1 MEIASKESLF
11 QPGQPVSPERFKG
24 RKQILEEI
32 LKYFPGVIN
41 GNPQHFFITGKR
53 GMGKTSLANF
63 VRDFAEKN
71 YSMITAH
78 IMNDSFHNV
87 NELTTQIIERILNSI
102 KSEAWSEKIFDILG
116 DRIERIGFGGINIKF
131 KPKDEE
137 LENIKDNFAFYLNDI
152 VNRFEDKK
160 GLFIVIDD
168 INGLSETPEF
178 ANWYKSFADTL
189 ATSVDNPRICFM
201 LTGYPE
207 KYNRLYEQNPSV
219 NRIFHVH
226 ELKALSDKDI
236 ELFYE
241 DIFSF
246 YNISINDDALEEMI
260 LYSSGMPTMMQEI
273 GDATFWINT
282 DDCIDIDDAFRGI
295 IEAGQR
301 IGLKYLQPLLD
312 KKIRSAEYLSL
323 FKKIG
328 KQLVISP
335 DSPFTKKEFENILV
349 ESEFQV
355 FNGFIR
361 RAKDL
366 GIIELAGSKK
376 RGEYQFTNH
385 LFPIYFF
392 ILTIN
397 ERNL

>member
-1 MEIASKESLF
+1 
-11 QPGQPVSPERFKG
+11 
-24 RKQILEEI
+24 
-32 LKYFPGVIN
+32 
-41 GNPQHFFITGKR
+41 
-53 GMGKTSLANF
+53 
-63 VRDFAEKN
+63 
-71 YSMITAH
+71 
-78 IMNDSFHNV
+78 
-87 NELTTQIIERILNSI
+87 
-102 KSEAWSEKIFDILG
+102 
-116 DRIERIGFGGINIKF
+116 
-131 KPKDEE
+131 
-137 LENIKDNFAFYLNDI
+137 
-152 VNRFEDKK
+152 
-160 GLFIVIDD
+160 
-168 INGLSETPEF
+168 
-178 ANWYKSFADTL
+178 
-189 ATSVDNPRICFM
+189 M

-335 DSPFTKKEFENILV
+335 DSPFTKKEFENILD